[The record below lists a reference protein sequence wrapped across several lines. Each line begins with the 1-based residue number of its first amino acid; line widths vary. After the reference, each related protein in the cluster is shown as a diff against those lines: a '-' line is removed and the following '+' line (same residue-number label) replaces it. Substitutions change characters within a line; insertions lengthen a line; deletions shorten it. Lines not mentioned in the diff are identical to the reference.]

1 MSIASSSASQ
11 ISISI
16 DGKEMDLEEMLDT
29 TIRGV
34 QSHLNQ
40 LQMQLRNVACC
51 EDRGESFEEIV
62 EITDEIDDSVIEMI
76 ELFSDL
82 QDVTKQIRGPI
93 PKEYKEWMKEHV
105 AKRKQKLAI
114 DKLER
119 KKNIKVSRMD
129 TVDEN

>member
-11 ISISI
+11 ISINV
-16 DGKEMDLEEMLDT
+16 DGKEMDLEQMLDE

-34 QSHLNQ
+34 QGHLNQ

-76 ELFSDL
+76 ELFGDL
-82 QDVTKQIRGPI
+82 QNVTKQIRGPI
-93 PKEYKEWMKEHV
+93 PKEYKEWFKQHQDQ
-105 AKRKQKLAI
+105 RKQKKAI
-114 DKLER
+114 EKLER
-119 KKNIKVSRMD
+119 KKNISVTKLETMQ
-129 TVDEN
+129 E